1 MGTVIHLAFPTVIA
15 LLLLSVAISFAVRPT
30 ERKLGI
36 LRPLSLALVFALIS
50 TMFGGFANLFWAA
63 VNRTSFP
70 EGRESVHVML
80 NGLAEAMIPGMM
92 GFAILAVVWGLA
104 ALGFKRQA

>member
-30 ERKLGI
+30 ERKLGV

-50 TMFGGFANLFWAA
+50 TIFGGFANVLWAA

-70 EGRESVHVML
+70 EGRDSVHLML
-80 NGLAEAMIPGMM
+80 NGLAEGMVPGMV
-92 GFAILAVVWGLA
+92 GFAILGVVWGLA
-104 ALGFKRQA
+104 ALGLKRQT